1 MSQNPAVFQKWCED
15 AKDGLSNHLAENVI
29 KRCKLTQKCIC
40 ECVEKIGFFGLKN
53 VISTTHITTFNKY
66 ESFITSEEQAKNY
79 LLWIYDLSIPSSQ
92 SEENKISSSEDM
104 EKKMRARCNFR
115 MAEYFGD
122 ELFPDLFRNFFD
134 YAQYVANLI
143 CNNNNNHDN
152 RNKNDKL
159 FSIIKKKFILSVLN
173 CKIDDFRQAKPTP
186 LICKRSVCDKTRTLN
201 TLLKQEIN
209 EYQVHN
215 VLQNKL
221 GINIDEFPKDLD
233 IAKYVMEELV
243 KEEIENY
250 NRTYEDNRNN
260 NDINDFASF
269 SSFPSNISTSIEE
282 FQSNGDSQSED
293 FSRINNYAN
302 NNNNNI
308 KKKKKH

>member
-1 MSQNPAVFQKWCED
+1 VFFLLVVLYVVLKFALKLFLALEQAQKKTNKTVKNMSQNPAVFQKWCED

-40 ECVEKIGFFGLKN
+40 ECIDKIGFFGLKN

-159 FSIIKKKFILSVLN
+159 FSIIKKKIYFER
-173 CKIDDFRQAKPTP
+173 F
-186 LICKRSVCDKTRTLN
+186 
-201 TLLKQEIN
+201 
-209 EYQVHN
+209 
-215 VLQNKL
+215 
-221 GINIDEFPKDLD
+221 
-233 IAKYVMEELV
+233 EL
-243 KEEIENY
+243 
-250 NRTYEDNRNN
+250 
-260 NDINDFASF
+260 
-269 SSFPSNISTSIEE
+269 
-282 FQSNGDSQSED
+282 
-293 FSRINNYAN
+293 
-302 NNNNNI
+302 
-308 KKKKKH
+308 

>member
-1 MSQNPAVFQKWCED
+1 
-15 AKDGLSNHLAENVI
+15 
-29 KRCKLTQKCIC
+29 
-40 ECVEKIGFFGLKN
+40 
-53 VISTTHITTFNKY
+53 
-66 ESFITSEEQAKNY
+66 
-79 LLWIYDLSIPSSQ
+79 
-92 SEENKISSSEDM
+92 
-104 EKKMRARCNFR
+104 
-115 MAEYFGD
+115 
-122 ELFPDLFRNFFD
+122 
-134 YAQYVANLI
+134 
-143 CNNNNNHDN
+143 
-152 RNKNDKL
+152 
-159 FSIIKKKFILSVLN
+159 LSVLN

-302 NNNNNI
+302 NNHNNI
-308 KKKKKH
+308 KKKKKKKKKN